1 MDSKYMLVF
10 DAIFDGRGTLE
21 TPTPKVPKVKLYHIK
36 QVSMTE

>member
-10 DAIFDGRGTLE
+10 DAIFDGKGRLE

-36 QVSMTE
+36 PMTE